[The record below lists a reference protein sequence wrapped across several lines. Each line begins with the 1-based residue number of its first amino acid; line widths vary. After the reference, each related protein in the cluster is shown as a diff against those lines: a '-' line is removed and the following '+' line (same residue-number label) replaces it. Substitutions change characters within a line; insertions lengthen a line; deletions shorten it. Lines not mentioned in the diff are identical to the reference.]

1 MSPDRLQPDLR
12 SDDLRLEMEV
22 TDAPDLRLLL
32 PNRADNVALVRQ
44 ALSGVGE
51 LLELDEA
58 LVNDIKTAVSEA
70 CNNVVLHAYDGEEGP
85 LEVYVCPDETRL
97 DIVVSDRGSGIKPR
111 PPEPEAGVQGVG
123 LSLIQALTDRVEFSG
138 AAGEGTEVKM
148 EFHADREVQVASASS
163 DPESDSDAAPPKGET
178 LVSVTAGELAAPVLS
193 RVAGTL
199 AARAGFSVE
208 RLSETQL
215 VTDAVAA
222 HSPDAIVGPRVN
234 VAFDVDDGALAL
246 AVGPLRDGGGERM
259 VRSSA
264 LAGMDPLLER
274 LCDEVEVRRDGHEQL
289 FLRLQHQPD

>member
-1 MSPDRLQPDLR
+1 MTEL
-12 SDDLRLEMEV
+12 
-22 TDAPDLRLLL
+22 PDLRLLL

-44 ALSGVGE
+44 ALAGVGE
-51 LLELDEA
+51 LLELDDG

-85 LEVYVCPDETRL
+85 LEVYVCPDDTRL

-138 AAGEGTEVKM
+138 AGGEGTEVKM
-148 EFHADREVQVASASS
+148 EFHADRGLQIEAASS
-163 DPESDSDAAPPKGET
+163 DGGSGDEVAPPRGET

-222 HSPDAIVGPRVN
+222 HSAEAIVGPRVN
-234 VAFDVDDGALAL
+234 VAFEVDEGALDL
-246 AVGPLRDGGGERM
+246 VVGPLRNGGGDRL
-259 VRSSA
+259 VNSSA
-264 LAGMDPLLER
+264 LAGMEPLLQR
-274 LCDEVEVRRDGHEQL
+274 LCDRVEVRRNGHEQL
-289 FLRLQHQPD
+289 LLRLEHERD